1 MIGIPKTGTLEK
13 GRISANVTSGYQFTT
28 VDGRPA
34 RLAIIDDQG
43 NVVESG
49 DAVAREAWNVCIAVV
64 KNFKIGQGHIV
75 VHSAPPGLPRS
86 LSASAKAVAS
96 KVVAAKTPPFSGEG
110 GNKGSKGTVVHK
122 ESLS

>member
-1 MIGIPKTGTLEK
+1 MIGIPKTGTLEH
-13 GRISANVTSGYQFTT
+13 GFISANVTSGYQFTT

-49 DAVAREAWNVCIAVV
+49 DAVAREAWNVCIAVI

-75 VHSAPPGLPRS
+75 VHSAPPGMAKKPSAPVKTVPRK
-86 LSASAKAVAS
+86 AK
-96 KVVAAKTPPFSGEG
+96 G
-110 GNKGSKGTVVHK
+110 
-122 ESLS
+122 